1 MLCSCIY
8 AHIERN
14 NSNFSRVGLVKDSS
28 IPTELLSRAK
38 GLAFLT
44 VVKGGFIFSG
54 SLGTG
59 LVIARQQQQ
68 HSPLLS
74 TRHHNTSNNSV
85 NSSTSKNSTTSN
97 TQTASLEWSAP
108 SAIATIGAGWGALIG
123 IILCVYV
130 CVYTVCFEYVDTMC
144 VLCVA
149 STLSRIKLVCLA

>member
-1 MLCSCIY
+1 
-8 AHIERN
+8 
-14 NSNFSRVGLVKDSS
+14 VKDSS

-85 NSSTSKNSTTSN
+85 NSSTSKNSNGALT
-97 TQTASLEWSAP
+97 TASLEWSAP

-123 IILCVYV
+123 IYV
-130 CVYTVCFEYVDTMC
+130 TLYYYVPFHA
-144 VLCVA
+144 VLMIC
-149 STLSRIKLVCLA
+149 SE

>member
-1 MLCSCIY
+1 MCTQSTIN
-8 AHIERN
+8 N

-28 IPTELLSRAK
+28 IPTELLSRAQ

-59 LVIARQQQQ
+59 LVIARRHQQ

-74 TRHHNTSNNSV
+74 TRQHHSTSNNSV
-85 NSSTSKNSTTSN
+85 NSTTTTTRNSNSVNTSN
-97 TQTASLEWSAP
+97 TSMLTSEWSAP

-123 IILCVYV
+123 MLHVY
-130 CVYTVCFEYVDTMC
+130 
-144 VLCVA
+144 
-149 STLSRIKLVCLA
+149 I